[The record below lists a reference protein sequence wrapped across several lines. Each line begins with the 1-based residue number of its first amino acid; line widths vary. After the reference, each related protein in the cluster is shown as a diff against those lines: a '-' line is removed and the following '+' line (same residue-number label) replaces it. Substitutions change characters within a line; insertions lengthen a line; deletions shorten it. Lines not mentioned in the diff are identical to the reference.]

1 MDFFEKRGVVSI
13 ASRLRRLTEK
23 LTHDDAEIYKM
34 AGLDFKPKW
43 FPVYLT
49 LADGDATVTAIARE
63 IGQTHP
69 SVSVMIREMERAGLV
84 EIQKSAADA
93 RSTLLCLSAKGR
105 KLLPQFQELF
115 RDVEAA
121 AQSICRESTLDLWGA
136 IREWEKALDRESLLE
151 RTRKIR
157 NARIADGIR
166 IVPYAEHYRKDF
178 VRLNTLWITS
188 YWTLEPCDEAL
199 FADPYGVFVATGGEI
214 FSAVDSATGNVAGVC
229 ALACHPGKDEVR
241 WELARL
247 AVDPAYRCLGVGGKL
262 VDAVIGLARQKGAS
276 RLYLETSRRLESA
289 VRLYRRKGFVEI
301 PHGAAHYQRAD
312 MQMEKNLNTEEY

>member
-23 LTHDDAEIYKM
+23 LTRDDAEIYKM

-49 LADGDATVTAIARE
+49 LADGDATVTSIAKE

-69 SVSVMIREMERAGLV
+69 SVSVMIREMEKAGLV
-84 EIQKSAADA
+84 EERKNAADA
-93 RSTLLCLSAKGR
+93 RTTVLGLSATGR
-105 KLLPQFQELF
+105 KRLPIFLELL
-115 RDVEAA
+115 RDVEDA
-121 AQSICRESTLDLWGA
+121 AQSICRESMLDLWGA
-136 IREWEKALDRESLLE
+136 IREWEKALDRKSLLN
-151 RTRKIR
+151 RTREIR
-157 NARIADGIR
+157 NARIAEGIR
-166 IVPYAEHYRKDF
+166 IVPYEERYMKDF
-178 VRLNTLWITS
+178 IRLSIQWITT

-199 FADPYGVFVATGGEI
+199 FADPYGMFVATGGEI
-214 FSAVDSATGNVAGVC
+214 FSAVDSATGNVAGFC
-229 ALACHPGKDEVR
+229 ALVRHSENGAIR

-262 VDAVIGLARQKGAS
+262 VDAVIELARKKGAS
-276 RLYLETSRRLESA
+276 QLHLDTSRRLESA

-301 PHGAAHYQRAD
+301 PCGAAHYQRTD
-312 MQMEKNLNTEEY
+312 MQMVKDLNAVES